1 MEFDDEDF
9 IVDDN
14 NDNVTHLGLSTD
26 LSKRQ
31 GFNETGTIDLNDY
44 TTNGVTLPDFH
55 DADFSHFAYLD
66 LSSVDEDDEKF
77 WNLGIRTDNDRE
89 ERIDSFT
96 HSFKKQGFNTS
107 FAPPCVDTDDNILEG
122 RTRITAAKRN
132 GEKYIP
138 VAVYVRQDTGIRNTI
153 SNGIKANFQPFPQ
166 HPPKFK
172 DIVSGGVKTINEKE
186 LEPEKKAVE
195 DWLRY
200 DIGAYDQFDNS
211 VNGIVTKMRDAIL
224 ARATQG
230 ESLIKAMT
238 SDQAHAWIKKNLSKK
253 KGDYVLLNA
262 KDDETYSERAYR
274 HIRRAVRD
282 GNQPV
287 DIVFYTTV
295 YSPADAR
302 TGLNKQVEY
311 LDKLYLDAWNV
322 VNCHV
327 GKLINLEPPTD
338 RPWKFLGCIP
348 QFDGIHKL
356 TSTRLVKIDKY

>member
-9 IVDDN
+9 IADDN
-14 NDNVTHLGLSTD
+14 NDNVTHLCLTTGLSVCP
-26 LSKRQ
+26 
-31 GFNETGTIDLNDY
+31 GFNGTGTIDLNDY
-44 TTNGVTLPDFH
+44 KTNGVTLPDFH
-55 DADFSHFAYLD
+55 DAEFSHYAFLD

-77 WNLGIRTDNDRE
+77 WNLGIRTDKDRE

-96 HSFKKQGFNTS
+96 HAFKKHGFNTN
-107 FAPPCVDTDDNILEG
+107 FAPPCLDTDNSILEG
-122 RTRITAAKRN
+122 RTRITSAKRN

-138 VAVYVRQDTGIRNTI
+138 VAVYVRSETGVRNTV
-153 SNGIKANFQPFPQ
+153 SNGIRANFQPYPQ
-166 HPPKFK
+166 YPPQFG
-172 DIVSGGVKTINEKE
+172 DIVSGGVKLIDEGA
-186 LEPEKKAVE
+186 LIADKKDVE
-195 DWLRY
+195 DWLRK

-211 VNGIVTKMRDAIL
+211 VNGIVTKMRDTIL
-224 ARATQG
+224 ARAAQG
-230 ESLIKAMT
+230 ESLIKTMT
-238 SDQAHAWIKKNLSKK
+238 SGQAHAWIKKNLSKN

-274 HIRRAVRD
+274 HIRRAIRD

-295 YSPADAR
+295 SSPTDAR
-302 TGLNKQVEY
+302 TGLSKQVEY

-327 GKLINLEPPTD
+327 GELINLEPPTD